1 MDRNRELVEAFFA
14 ASGRHD
20 LDAVEGM
27 LHEDF
32 VMAWPQS
39 GETFSGR
46 TNAVGA
52 MKAQQMVP
60 EIVGE
65 PRIVGDGTVW
75 VGMMPLRYGE
85 DIFHYVGILELEGGR
100 IRRGTGYFGAPFPA
114 QDYRAEFAEPA

>member
-46 TNAVGA
+46 TNAVGTEA
-52 MKAQQMVP
+52 RPSGRAPARHPSAEAQCRQDLRRQRP
-60 EIVGE
+60 E
-65 PRIVGDGTVW
+65 
-75 VGMMPLRYGE
+75 
-85 DIFHYVGILELEGGR
+85 
-100 IRRGTGYFGAPFPA
+100 RRDP
-114 QDYRAEFAEPA
+114 